1 VAKQHKQTSNQHPKN
16 DSYANEAVIG
26 TILRVGMKIQSEFG
40 AALQKIG
47 LSPANYEVLQTL
59 SARPEGILST
69 ELAGALHC
77 TKANISQLVV
87 RMEKNGL
94 IQRTPSIEDKRSSLL
109 QLTKLGRSQA
119 EAADAACS
127 AAEKRL
133 LKDLGPADRKALLK
147 VMAPLGREQ

>member
-1 VAKQHKQTSNQHPKN
+1 VAKQHKQTAKGNSKSETLAN
-16 DSYANEAVIG
+16 DAVIG
-26 TILRVGMKIQSEFG
+26 TILRVGIKIQSEFG

-59 SARPEGILST
+59 AARPEGILST

-119 EAADAACS
+119 EAANTACS
-127 AAEKRL
+127 TAEKRL
-133 LKDLGPADRKALLK
+133 LKDLGPAERKALLK
-147 VMAPLGREQ
+147 VMAPLSEE